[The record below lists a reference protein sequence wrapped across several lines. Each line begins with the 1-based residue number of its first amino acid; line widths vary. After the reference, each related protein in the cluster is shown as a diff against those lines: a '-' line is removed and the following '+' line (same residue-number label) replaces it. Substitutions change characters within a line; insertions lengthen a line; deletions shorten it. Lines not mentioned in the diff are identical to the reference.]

1 MGEKMREFE
10 FYIVDVF
17 AETKFSGNQL
27 AVVKSAHSLSTKEMQ
42 KIAKEMN
49 FSETTFILSEKKRED
64 GYDVRIFTPK
74 AELPFAGHPSLGT
87 AYIIQKES
95 TNTQVEQVNLNLKVG
110 QIPVT
115 IKRDENNQEISWMKL
130 KNPDFGDVHESR
142 QFAQILGLNHDDF
155 EEHFP
160 IREVSYGTFCFIVPL
175 KTLDAVKRAQVNLGQ
190 FYEYITQTQAKTI
203 LVFTKDTLH
212 DGNDLHVRFFGHYLG
227 VPEDPATGSANGCL
241 AAYLVKYKYIGS
253 NTIDIRIEQGYEL
266 DRPSL
271 LLLKATEESGKI
283 NVNIGGKVFMIA
295 KGKIFM

>member
-1 MGEKMREFE
+1 
-10 FYIVDVF
+10 
-17 AETKFSGNQL
+17 
-27 AVVKSAHSLSTKEMQ
+27 MQ
-42 KIAKEMN
+42 EIAKEMH
-49 FSETTFILSEKKRED
+49 FSETTFILSEKKRDD

-74 AELPFAGHPSLGT
+74 AELPFAGHPTLGT
-87 AYIIQKES
+87 AFVIRQEL
-95 TNTQVEQVNLNLKVG
+95 TNIHVKQINLNLKVG

-115 IKRDENNQEISWMKL
+115 IECNDKDQEILWMKL
-130 KNPDFGDVHESR
+130 RNPDFGDVHKSR

-155 EEHFP
+155 EKHFP

-175 KTLDAVKRAQVNLGQ
+175 KTLDAVKRVQVNLGQ
-190 FYEYITQTQAKTI
+190 FYEYITQTKAKTV
-203 LVFTKDTLH
+203 LVFAKDTLH
-212 DGNDLHVRFFGHYLG
+212 DKNDLHVRFFGHYLG

-241 AAYLVKYKYIGS
+241 AAFLVKYKYFGS
-253 NTIDIRIEQGYEL
+253 DTIDIRVEQGYEL